1 VTTPGAD
8 PSRTDAP
15 PPPRAR
21 PRDLGVRIG
30 LLPTGPT
37 NSIVDVEGIRVGHR
51 SVWRD
56 EPAPPV
62 GRGVARTG
70 VTAIVPFGPGELFG
84 NRVAAGAAVLNG
96 AGEMIGITAI
106 NEWGMI
112 ETPIFLT
119 SSMAIGRVYDAAVA
133 SLVGLIPEAGID
145 DALMPV
151 VAECD
156 DGYLNSSRTV
166 QVDSADVQAA
176 LDDARGRDAGAVAS
190 GVVGAGVGM
199 VGFEAKAGIGNASRR
214 VEPVTRRRFS
224 RTSSGPP
231 PGQGRDGELADRP
244 GDEPAYHLGVLSL
257 TNFGRIERLT
267 IAGVPVGATLAAEG
281 WPPTTDRERGSCIVV
296 IATDAP
302 LLPHQLSRLARRAG
316 LGLARAGST
325 GGHGSGEI
333 FVAFST
339 SVRNRRGGEAL
350 VSTTHL
356 ADEHLDALFGAAVE
370 ATEESVIDALFVA
383 DTVAGR
389 DGHVVPGL
397 PVGRALELLAAAGRL
412 AG

>member
-1 VTTPGAD
+1 
-8 PSRTDAP
+8 
-15 PPPRAR
+15 
-21 PRDLGVRIG
+21 
-30 LLPTGPT
+30 
-37 NSIVDVEGIRVGHR
+37 
-51 SVWRD
+51 
-56 EPAPPV
+56 
-62 GRGVARTG
+62 
-70 VTAIVPFGPGELFG
+70 
-84 NRVAAGAAVLNG
+84 
-96 AGEMIGITAI
+96 
-106 NEWGMI
+106 
-112 ETPIFLT
+112 
-119 SSMAIGRVYDAAVA
+119 MAIGRVYDAAVA

-214 VEPVTRRRFS
+214 VEPVTRRRFGP
-224 RTSSGPP
+224 TSSVPD
-231 PGQGRDGELADRP
+231 PGRGTRDGELADHP

-325 GGHGSGEI
+325 GGNGSGEI
-333 FVAFST
+333 FIAIST
-339 SVRNRRGGEAL
+339 AVRSRRGGEHL
-350 VSTTHL
+350 VSTAHL
-356 ADEHLDALFGAAVE
+356 ADDVLDPFFAAAVE
-370 ATEESVIDALFVA
+370 ATEEAVIDSLFVA

-389 DGHVVPGL
+389 DGHVVAGL
-397 PVGRALELLAAAGRL
+397 PIARTLELLAAAGRIDAPAADL
-412 AG
+412 AAHR